1 MKFKE
6 IDESRR
12 GFLKGALAA
21 AAIAGPETMLAGYTP
36 FKPDS
41 LQVGRAEDCP
51 KHLTS

>member
-21 AAIAGPETMLAGYTP
+21 AAIAGPETMLAGFSP
-36 FKPDS
+36 IRCRF
-41 LQVGRAEDCP
+41 GRAEVY
-51 KHLTS
+51 LRLLRR

>member
-6 IDESRR
+6 VDASRR

-21 AAIAGPETMLAGYTP
+21 AAIAGPESMLAGFTP

-41 LQVGRAEDCP
+41 LQVW
-51 KHLTS
+51 